1 MDSSLDPIFLM
12 QFLARLSIQYDL
24 ADLAAMLLTPC
35 LVSAFAWRDGHFAL
49 QGTGVLVRPCDLPN
63 VWTRFA
69 VLLLIRP
76 FFSYLARLL
85 LDRSMGRTM
94 ICLPTVFGPSPLG
107 LEIYHAATA
116 LNMTSRAAF
125 DHLINSKLRDVRVA
139 LNLDDAEFRVVR
151 DELCLRNLDY
161 RQCSCEMLR
170 RNYRFYT
177 AVILFSLFAAFPVR
191 RTLPSELARGHWP
204 ADVRSNGT
212 ATAIAASSAHW
223 ANSSTAHV
231 PHQLTWMYVPSHV
244 VAADD
249 IHEFGVAL
257 EQPCI

>member
-1 MDSSLDPIFLM
+1 M
-12 QFLARLSIQYDL
+12 SIRIGADDL